1 MGIISYLQSLG
12 ATHLFTLDNSG
23 TSSSDDK
30 GNSTTPTNIDSGN
43 YSFQTNPV
51 CEGVLQSLSV
61 TSSTSATTEGAVF
74 ANKGDINLSPLP
86 YSTGTRSLLIW
97 FKQTVIQNPT
107 CIYEQGGGNNN
118 FAFMGGA
125 LTTWQAAD
133 AGQPFLIVQSKSL
146 AQENRSYNLVG
157 VWEYHTQHSGS
168 GNRIL
173 FYINGILQGIT
184 ESTGTGPFPAH
195 SGDIACGNSRD
206 PLQSFAG
213 TNLQSQTTA
222 KNCNFM
228 GMFNNVSLTQA
239 ECREIFERTTFADV
253 TIAPDTVSNQQA
265 ALDVLIGNTYENTN
279 CAIRIIQATDAT
291 DYRLFID
298 NITFNAD
305 PNLEDIS
312 IQFVGNGILTL
323 ENTNGTVIKYTS
335 TPIEVETTSITYSG
349 GGSVVIA
356 NNTKRVKTNQTITN
370 STATKLVFD
379 GSGTTYTVSA
389 GTISNYENVTGNTV
403 VVTLLDNAT
412 VPTLIETSGSII
424 LNQPV
429 FITNPNI
436 IQGSRVKAYN
446 VTKSLTL
453 DNSLVSGGSGYSL
466 QVNLQSTDVDVNDTI
481 RLEVAYQYQLT
492 AKKQLTLFG
501 VLTSTG
507 LTFIDSQEDLTDY
520 ASLGVDGSTVTEYNL
535 DPNTGHLQ
543 IDAFDADCESLKK
556 RIVSRYY
563 YLITTADGIDRLF
576 GIMFLEDAANAVI
589 RRRSSGY
596 NLMVDNTGNCQI
608 VLSDSDFRIYT
619 DDGSPWILSQSTGG
633 YGFTAESGRV
643 SIANQ
648 TELENKVQKLVDAEN
663 ADIFVTPTR
672 FTKKK
677 EGTNTVLLEK
687 TYTTDGQG
695 TESLT
700 EVT

>member
-61 TSSTSATTEGAVF
+61 TSSTSVTTEGAVF
-74 ANKGDINLSPLP
+74 ANKVDINLSPLP

-173 FYINGILQGIT
+173 FYINGILQGIA
-184 ESTGTGPFPAH
+184 ESTGTDPFPAH

-206 PLQSFAG
+206 PLKSFAE